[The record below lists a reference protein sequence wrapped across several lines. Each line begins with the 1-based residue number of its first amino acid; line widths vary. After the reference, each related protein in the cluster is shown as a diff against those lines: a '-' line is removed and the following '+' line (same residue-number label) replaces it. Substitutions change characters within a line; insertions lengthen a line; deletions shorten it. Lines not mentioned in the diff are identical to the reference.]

1 MQLINELR
9 ETFRIE
15 MDGHFIGLKGM
26 AENEIIARTRL
37 NWGGWG
43 IELKSH
49 RRFGETLIIEGEW
62 DEEGVSIQI
71 NINPNTELDDFR
83 VLYRWRPLGG
93 W

>member
-1 MQLINELR
+1 
-9 ETFRIE
+9 
-15 MDGHFIGLKGM
+15 M

-43 IELKSH
+43 IELKGH

-62 DEEGVSIQI
+62 DEEDVSIQI
-71 NINPNTELDDFR
+71 NINPDTQMDDFR
-83 VLYRWRPLGG
+83 VLYRWKPLGG

>member
-9 ETFRIE
+9 ERFRIE

-26 AENEIIARTRL
+26 AENEIIARTRF
-37 NWGGWG
+37 NWEGWG
-43 IELKSH
+43 IDNLSH
-49 RRFGETLIIEGEW
+49 RHFGETLIITGEW
-62 DEEGVSIQI
+62 EEEGVSIEI
-71 NINPNTELDDFR
+71 NINPNTQLDDFR

>member
-1 MQLINELR
+1 
-9 ETFRIE
+9 
-15 MDGHFIGLKGM
+15 MDGFFIGLKGM

-37 NWGGWG
+37 HWGGWG
-43 IELKSH
+43 IELKGH

-62 DEEGVSIQI
+62 DEEDVQIQI
-71 NINPNTELDDFR
+71 NINPDTELDDFR

>member
-1 MQLINELR
+1 
-9 ETFRIE
+9 
-15 MDGHFIGLKGM
+15 MDGFFIGLKGM

-37 NWGGWG
+37 HWGGWG
-43 IELKSH
+43 IELKGH

-62 DEEGVSIQI
+62 DEEDVQIEI
-71 NINPNTELDDFR
+71 NINPDTQMDDFR